1 MANTKE
7 PHKKIKVCF
16 VAPKAYPIFN
26 PDKGDYFG
34 GAEVDLYYLATE
46 FACDSNFEVSFIV
59 ADYGQKDVEII
70 ENVAV
75 IKSLDFKSNVLTGIL
90 RTWNALKRANADIY
104 VLKCASPGVPLVAAF
119 CKLHRRFFIYR
130 LASMLE
136 SNGIYIKQHPVLG
149 RLFASSLRRAAM
161 VFAQNAM
168 DKENLT
174 KTLGISSYVIPNGHP
189 LPPMQQQARNTIL
202 WVGRDDPVK
211 RPELFLDLAR
221 AVPNEHFTIVCQTLN
236 NDQRYADL
244 ISEAGKI
251 PNLKFIRHVPFNQI
265 DACFQRAKVLVNT
278 SDSEGFPNTFI
289 QACKAGSAILSFK
302 VNPDDFLDKFHC
314 GLSSSGDFD
323 RMVHNLRSMLEN
335 NRYIDLGTN
344 GRRYVEQYH
353 DVTKIAS
360 EYKSIFARLVETG

>member
-1 MANTKE
+1 MANAKE
-7 PHKKIKVCF
+7 SHKKIKVCF

-46 FACDSNFEVSFIV
+46 FARDDNFEVSFVV

-75 IKSLDFKSNVLTGIL
+75 IKSLDFKSNLLTQFL
-90 RTWNALKRANADIY
+90 RTWKALRQADADIY

-119 CKLHRRFFIYR
+119 CKLHRRVFIYR

-136 SNGIYIKQHPVLG
+136 SNGIYIKEHPILG
-149 RLFASSLRRAAM
+149 RLFALSLRQAAM

-168 DKENLT
+168 DKDNLA

-189 LPPMQQQARNTIL
+189 LPPMQASPRDTIL

-211 RPELFLDLAR
+211 KPERFLDLAE
-221 AVPNEHFTIVCQTLN
+221 AIPNEHFTIVCQTLN
-236 NDQRYADL
+236 NDKRYADL
-244 ISEAGKI
+244 IAQAGKI
-251 PNLKFIRHVPFNQI
+251 PNLKFIRHVPFNLI
-265 DACFQRAKVLVNT
+265 DAFFQRAKVFVNT

-289 QACKAGSAILSFK
+289 QACKSGTAILSFA
-302 VNPDDFLDKFHC
+302 VNPDGFLDKHGC
-314 GLSSSGDFD
+314 GLCCNGDPA
-323 RMVHNLRSMLEN
+323 RLIYNLRFMLEN
-335 NRYIDLGTN
+335 TRYTEFGSN
-344 GRRYVEQYH
+344 ARRYAEQHH
-353 DVTKIAS
+353 DIIKIAA
-360 EYKSIFARLVETG
+360 EYKSIFARLVKV